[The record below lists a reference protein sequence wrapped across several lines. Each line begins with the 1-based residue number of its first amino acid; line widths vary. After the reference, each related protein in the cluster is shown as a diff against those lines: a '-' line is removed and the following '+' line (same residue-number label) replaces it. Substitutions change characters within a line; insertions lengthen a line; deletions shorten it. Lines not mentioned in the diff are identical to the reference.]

1 MTAAVQYKLQSS
13 FNTKKHKMAIKKNH
27 LRNYLQHYAEPS
39 IDSLGPLIATKLS
52 NTKPFNHCLIIPAYN
67 ESHQFV
73 NALLSK
79 LDSAKWEHTLI
90 IIIVNQPDDDKD
102 IAPNARFWEEI
113 QKQYPR
119 NTLNKQ
125 VHSSIQERAF
135 KLDHKDSCSTI
146 ILLDFFT
153 ENRRLDR
160 KKGVGLARKIGC
172 DLACFLAQQKTLVTD
187 WLHTSDADTS
197 LPDNYF
203 KQTSTHIQEDT
214 SAAIYDFAHL
224 GEANKITESTQLY
237 EESINYYVDGLRYA
251 NSPYAYHTLGSCIA
265 IRIRPYTVVRGFT
278 KRAGGEDFYC
288 LNKLAKVGTIQQLKG
303 DKLIIAT
310 RPSDRV
316 PFGTGPAVKQILE
329 KGESQ
334 TTLLSYNPQVFFEL
348 KNLLLSFEDLFNYKH
363 DTDAWLTQQSK
374 ETRNALQHL
383 HINQLFDHIML
394 QINDRQLCIN
404 HIHQWFDAFKT
415 LRFIHLLESDYPKIS
430 LQKAKNQLAAG
441 FTQ

>member
-1 MTAAVQYKLQSS
+1 
-13 FNTKKHKMAIKKNH
+13 MATQKNH
-27 LRNYLQHYAEPS
+27 LTNYLQRHAEPT
-39 IDSLGPLIATKLS
+39 IGNLGSLIATSFKHS
-52 NTKPFNHCLIIPAYN
+52 KPFNHCLIIPAYN

-73 NALLSK
+73 NSLLLK
-79 LDSAKWEHTLI
+79 LDSEKWEHTLI
-90 IIIVNQPDDDKD
+90 IIVVNQPDNDEN
-102 IAPNARFWEEI
+102 IAPNTLFCQEL
-113 QKQYPR
+113 QKQHLS

-125 VHSSIQERAF
+125 AHRSDQESFF
-135 KLDHKDSCSTI
+135 KLDHKSSSSSI

-153 ENRRLDR
+153 EGRRLAR

-172 DLACFLAQQKTLVTD
+172 DLACLLIQQKILVSD

-203 KQTSTHIQEDT
+203 KQTSTLIQKNI

-224 GEANKITESTQLY
+224 GEANKITQSTQLY
-237 EESINYYVDGLRYA
+237 EESISYYVDGLRYA

-265 IRIRPYTVVRGFT
+265 IKIKPYLLVRGFT

-288 LNKLAKVGTIQQLKG
+288 LNKLAKVGAIKQLKG

-310 RPSDRV
+310 RSSDRV

-329 KGESQ
+329 KEESQ

-348 KNLLLSFEDLFNYKH
+348 KNLLLSFESLFSYKH
-363 DTDAWLTQQSK
+363 NTDTWLAQQSK
-374 ETRNALQHL
+374 AAQKALQHL
-383 HINQLFDHIML
+383 HINVLFDHIML
-394 QINDRQLCIN
+394 QISDQQLCIN

-415 LRFIHLLESDYPKIS
+415 LRFIHLLEPDYPKVN
-430 LQKAKNQLAAG
+430 LQKAKNQLKA
-441 FTQ
+441 